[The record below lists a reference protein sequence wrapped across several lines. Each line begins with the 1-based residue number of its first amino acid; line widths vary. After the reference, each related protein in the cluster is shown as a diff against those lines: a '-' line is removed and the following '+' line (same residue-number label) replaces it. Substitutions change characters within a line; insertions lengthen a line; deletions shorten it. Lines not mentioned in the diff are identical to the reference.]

1 MKKSIEKKTRILL
14 LALGIT
20 PNLIGYGY
28 SASAICKLIEQRK
41 ARKKVSYCKLYEE
54 VGKEFFSNGNR
65 AERAIRNAIANTL
78 PRNKVLRE
86 KLLNFKCNG
95 KLTVSEFLSL
105 CAEKL
110 MMSDE

>member
-1 MKKSIEKKTRILL
+1 MKKSIEKRTRILL

-54 VGKEFFSNGNR
+54 VGNR
-65 AERAIRNAIANTL
+65 VERAIRNAIANTL
-78 PRNKVLRE
+78 PRNKVLWE
-86 KLLNFKCNG
+86 NILNFKCSG

-110 MMSDE
+110 LMSDE

>member
-1 MKKSIEKKTRILL
+1 MKKSIEKRTRILL

-20 PNLIGYGY
+20 PNLIRYGY

-41 ARKKVSYCKLYEE
+41 ARKKVSYCKLYED
-54 VGKEFFSNGNR
+54 VGKEFFSNGKR

-78 PRNKVLRE
+78 PRNKVLWE
-86 KLLNFKCNG
+86 KLLNFKSSG

>member
-1 MKKSIEKKTRILL
+1 MKKSIEKRTRILL

-78 PRNKVLRE
+78 PRNKVL
-86 KLLNFKCNG
+86 
-95 KLTVSEFLSL
+95 
-105 CAEKL
+105 
-110 MMSDE
+110 